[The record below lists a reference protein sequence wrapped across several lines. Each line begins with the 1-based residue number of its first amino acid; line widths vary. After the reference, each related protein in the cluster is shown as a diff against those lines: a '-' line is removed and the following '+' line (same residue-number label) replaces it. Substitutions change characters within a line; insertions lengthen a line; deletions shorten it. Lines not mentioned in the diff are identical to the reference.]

1 MKIVI
6 LGAGQ
11 VGSTVAEGLA
21 GEANDITVVDRSPQ
35 QLATLRERTDIRTV
49 VGHASHP
56 DVLKLAG
63 IEDADMILA
72 VTNSDETNMVACQVA
87 YTLFHTPTK
96 IARVRA
102 QGYLDNPQLFESG
115 AFPVDVLIS
124 PEQLVTDYILKLIE
138 FPGALQVLD
147 FADGRVRLVAVKA
160 YHGGPLVGNAL
171 STLYEHMPD
180 VDARVAAIYREG
192 QVIQPKGDSV
202 IQAEDEVFFIAAAE
216 NIRSVMSE
224 LRKLENPYKRLI
236 IAGAGN
242 IGRRLASA
250 LEHKYRV
257 KLIEC
262 NPTRAREIAERLDMA
277 IVLHGDSA
285 DEDLLL
291 EENIENTD
299 VFCAV
304 TNDDEANILS
314 AMLAK
319 RLGAKRVMSLINR
332 PAYVDLV
339 QSGTIDIAISPQQA
353 TIGTLLT
360 RVRRGD
366 VVQVHSLRRGAAEA
380 LAKDIDGTEL
390 LFERR
395 AGEKDVLFGSVS
407 VADIANELADKGFEI
422 DRRRIALDHP
432 IKELGNF
439 EVNLDFYRDV
449 QVTLPIFVVRPGEEP
464 KRGGDEEVIDASAAE
479 HFVADAP
486 EPTPIDP
493 VLAVEPEAAVE

>member
-1 MKIVI
+1 MKIII

-11 VGSTVAEGLA
+11 VGRTVANALVS
-21 GEANDITVVDRSPQ
+21 EANDITVVDQNTALLQELQNRLDLS
-35 QLATLRERTDIRTV
+35 TV
-49 VGHASHP
+49 KGHAGQP
-56 DVLKLAG
+56 DVLQRAG
-63 IEDADMILA
+63 AEDADMILA

-87 YTLFHTPTK
+87 YTLFHTPMK

-102 QGYLDNPQLFESG
+102 QGYLDNPQLFDPS

-138 FPGALQVLD
+138 YPGALQVLD
-147 FADGRVRLVAVKA
+147 FAHGRVRLVAVKA
-160 YHGGPLVGNAL
+160 YHGGPLVGHAL
-171 STLYEHMPD
+171 STLYEHMPE

-192 QVIQPKGDSV
+192 EVIQPKGDTL
-202 IQAEDEVFFIAAAE
+202 IEAEDEVFFIAAAE

-236 IAGAGN
+236 VAGAGN

-250 LEHKYRV
+250 LEQKYRV
-257 KLIEC
+257 KLIEH
-262 NPTRAREIAERLDMA
+262 NPTRSREIAERLEMA
-277 IVLHGDSA
+277 IVLHGDAA

-380 LAKDIDGTEL
+380 IEAVAHGDRSSSKVVGRAIEEIKLPKGTTIGAVVRGEEVL
-390 LFERR
+390 IAHHDTMIESEDHVILF
-395 AGEKDVLFGSVS
+395 VV
-407 VADIANELADKGFEI
+407 DK
-422 DRRRIALDHP
+422 RRI
-432 IKELGNF
+432 
-439 EVNLDFYRDV
+439 RDV
-449 QVTLPIFVVRPGEEP
+449 EKLFQVGVTFL
-464 KRGGDEEVIDASAAE
+464 
-479 HFVADAP
+479 
-486 EPTPIDP
+486 
-493 VLAVEPEAAVE
+493 